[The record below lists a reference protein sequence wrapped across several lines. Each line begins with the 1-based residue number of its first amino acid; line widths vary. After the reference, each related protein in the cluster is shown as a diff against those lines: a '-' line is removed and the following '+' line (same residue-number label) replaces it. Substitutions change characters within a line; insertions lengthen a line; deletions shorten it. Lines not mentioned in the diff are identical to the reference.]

1 MLIQALSEAHDRK
14 GFDCGDVDLN
24 RWFSQ
29 IAKRHKDKGV
39 SSSFVAVDYLDSA
52 QVLGYYA
59 LSLAELMHG
68 DLPLAQ
74 RKRLP
79 AKVPVYRMGRLAI
92 AKTRH
97 GQRIGEFL
105 LFDAIDRVTRIAQ
118 EVSGMGLIVDAKPG
132 AVGFYQRYGFDPMAD
147 HPQHLFLPLG
157 VVPLS
162 SKPTRDQAF

>member
-14 GFDCGDVDLN
+14 GFDCGDTDLN

-29 IAKRHKDKGV
+29 IAKQHKNKGV
-39 SSSFVAVDYLDSA
+39 SSTFVAVNHLGSA

-59 LSLAELMHG
+59 LSLAELLHA

-79 AKVPVYRMGRLAI
+79 AKVPVYRLGRLAI
-92 AKTRH
+92 DKAQQ
-97 GQRIGEFL
+97 GQHIGEFL

-118 EVSGMGLIVDAKPG
+118 EVGGVGLIVDAKPS
-132 AVGFYQRYGFDPMAD
+132 AVGFYQRYGFDQMTD
-147 HPQHLFLPLG
+147 HPQHLFLPL
-157 VVPLS
+157 
-162 SKPTRDQAF
+162 